1 MKIFLQKVSPFL
13 SLALWLAAQGLY
25 VQVHC
30 TQLGAQLRFK
40 ILVIWLNTWTP
51 TPWKLNMVSQ
61 HDVLFFWKV
70 YHISNPKWPNC
81 VSMLNFMSVTQKIEY
96 SRWKKTHLKP
106 PSFLWIHPFQEDA
119 FVMDVAWLQRDS
131 FHTLEL
137 SVQDTDFRNRQNHQI
152 FKLHRCLFFKA
163 LKATK
168 KPGEHLENV
177 NYYYSIQRV
186 FLGWDVRRSFER
198 IFFKAVALDFQRFFV
213 VGKLSRSFLM
223 DPKEQQKLMLRLL
236 SEAGKTMSCI

>member
-1 MKIFLQKVSPFL
+1 MAKLRIHVKFHECNTKNWVPKMKKPI
-13 SLALWLAAQGLY
+13 WT
-25 VQVHC
+25 
-30 TQLGAQLRFK
+30 TQ
-40 ILVIWLNTWTP
+40 P
-51 TPWKLNMVSQ
+51 SCEKL
-61 HDVLFFWKV
+61 
-70 YHISNPKWPNC
+70 
-81 VSMLNFMSVTQKIEY
+81 
-96 SRWKKTHLKP
+96 
-106 PSFLWIHPFQEDA
+106 QEDA

-152 FKLHRCLFFKA
+152 FKLHRCLF
-163 LKATK
+163 LKLWKQPK
-168 KPGEHLENV
+168 KNRWHLENV

-213 VGKLSRSFLM
+213 VAKLHRSFWM

-236 SEAGKTMSCI
+236 SEAGKPWDV

>member
-61 HDVLFFWKV
+61 HDVLFFER
-70 YHISNPKWPNC
+70 YIYIYIYTYIYISNRIWPNC
-81 VSMLNFMSVTQKIEY
+81 VSMLNFMSVTQKMSTQDE
-96 SRWKKTHLKP
+96 KTHLN
-106 PSFLWIHPFQEDA
+106 HPASCEKLQEDA

-152 FKLHRCLFFKA
+152 FKLHRCLF
-163 LKATK
+163 LKPRKQPK
-168 KPGEHLENV
+168 KPGD
-177 NYYYSIQRV
+177 IWR
-186 FLGWDVRRSFER
+186 
-198 IFFKAVALDFQRFFV
+198 
-213 VGKLSRSFLM
+213 M
-223 DPKEQQKLMLRLL
+223 
-236 SEAGKTMSCI
+236 